1 MDSVRQDRIKSDDII
16 PDGMNPVTGYIHS
29 FQSLGA
35 VDGPG
40 LRFVVFMQG
49 CPLRCGYCHNP
60 DTWAMPQAAPGCHCL
75 TAGETVARIMRY
87 RPYIKNGGVTV
98 SGGEALMQ
106 PEFVRELFA
115 LLKQEGIHTALDT
128 SGVGDLDKAA
138 GVLEYTD
145 LVLADL
151 KAGDERSYRELCGAS
166 MEQVL
171 SFLRLTESMAVPL
184 WIRHV
189 VVPGFNDSEA
199 CIRKIAR
206 LSASFKNLEKLEL
219 LPFKKICMTK
229 YEQMGLEFPFKD
241 FEACSPPDIRR
252 LEMIVA
258 SELT

>member
-1 MDSVRQDRIKSDDII
+1 MDSVRQDRIKSDDIK

-128 SGVGDLDKAA
+128 SGVVIWISGRRTGIYRPL
-138 GVLEYTD
+138 
-145 LVLADL
+145 LADL
-151 KAGDERSYRELCGAS
+151 KPEMRGHTGAVRRVYGAGAFVPASDRIDGRSALDTSCRS
-166 MEQVL
+166 
-171 SFLRLTESMAVPL
+171 T
-184 WIRHV
+184 
-189 VVPGFNDSEA
+189 GFNDSEA

>member
-1 MDSVRQDRIKSDDII
+1 MGGQKTG
-16 PDGMNPVTGYIHS
+16 DGVVGYIHS

-49 CPLRCGYCHNP
+49 CPLRCAYCHNP
-60 DTWAMPQAAPGCHCL
+60 DTWALPGQAPDCQCL
-75 TAGETVARIMRY
+75 TPEETLQRILRY

-106 PEFVRELFA
+106 PDFVRELFG

-128 SGVGDLDKAA
+128 SGVGDLKAA
-138 GVLEYTD
+138 AQVLKYTD

-151 KAGDERSYRELCGAS
+151 KACDDAAYKKLCGAS
-166 MEQVL
+166 MDQVL
-171 SFLRLTESMAVPL
+171 AFLRLTEAMDVPL

-189 VVPGFNDSEA
+189 VVPGFNDSEDR
-199 CIRKIAR
+199 IRRIAR
-206 LSASFKNLEKLEL
+206 ISASFKNFRKLEL

-229 YEQMGLEFPFKD
+229 YAQMGLEFPMKD
-241 FEACSPPDIRR
+241 YEACSPEQIRA
-252 LEMIVA
+252 LEMAVA
-258 SELT
+258 SEVT